1 MMYITGFLIS
11 IYFDVTAGSQLK
23 NCCTSWKPQE
33 HEPSVI
39 VKEER
44 NCITLCCAWDIND
57 TSQGPNGIYVKWF
70 RNASMKLLVE
80 LNPDGVSPAE
90 GFTGWAY
97 LCEDTL
103 HHISALQIN
112 DSQVNDTD
120 IYWCEVIL
128 EDEFDQ
134 KTKTGTKS
142 NLTVTESLVKS
153 NSTPTCHNEEIPEVK
168 DHQPNM
174 WHVFHRVLSYGAVA
188 GAVIALSVVCFCL
201 RERGLCPPCKKT
213 VDHTNKASIPD
224 GENGLTYADLVFGQ
238 SSKMKTQTERDSSMN
253 HCDYDVV
260 AT

>member
-142 NLTVTESLVKS
+142 NLTVT
-153 NSTPTCHNEEIPEVK
+153 
-168 DHQPNM
+168 
-174 WHVFHRVLSYGAVA
+174 
-188 GAVIALSVVCFCL
+188 
-201 RERGLCPPCKKT
+201 GLCPPCKKT